1 MTGGGLA
8 APGMCPYI
16 FEYKRNVMSKTI
28 TMRVDDDTYNL
39 IKTAA
44 DGERR
49 SISNYI
55 EYATLAFL
63 AEESFISDN
72 EMEEILKNDTLMKS
86 LKQGK
91 KEIEEGKYRI
101 VG

>member
-1 MTGGGLA
+1 
-8 APGMCPYI
+8 
-16 FEYKRNVMSKTI
+16 MSKTI
-28 TMRVDDDTYNL
+28 TMRVDDDTYTM

-44 DGERR
+44 DGDRR
-49 SISNYI
+49 SISNFI
-55 EYATLAFL
+55 EYATIAFL
-63 AEESFISDN
+63 TEESFVSDN
-72 EMEEILKNDTLMKS
+72 EMHDILRDENLLKN

>member
-1 MTGGGLA
+1 
-8 APGMCPYI
+8 
-16 FEYKRNVMSKTI
+16 MSKTI
-28 TMRVDDDTYNL
+28 TMRVDDDIYTM

-44 DGERR
+44 NGDRR
-49 SISNYI
+49 SISNFI
-55 EYATLAFL
+55 EYATIAFL
-63 AEESFISDN
+63 TEESFVSEN
-72 EMEEILKNDTLMKS
+72 EMEEILHDKNLLKN

>member
-1 MTGGGLA
+1 
-8 APGMCPYI
+8 
-16 FEYKRNVMSKTI
+16 MSKTI
-28 TMRVDDDTYNL
+28 TMRVDDDIYTM

-49 SISNYI
+49 SISNFI
-55 EYATLAFL
+55 EYATIAFL
-63 AEESFISDN
+63 TEESFVSDN
-72 EMEEILKNDTLMKS
+72 EMDEIFRDENLLKN

>member
-1 MTGGGLA
+1 M
-8 APGMCPYI
+8 
-16 FEYKRNVMSKTI
+16 
-28 TMRVDDDTYNL
+28 

-49 SISNYI
+49 SISNFI
-55 EYATLAFL
+55 EYATIAFL
-63 AEESFISDN
+63 TEESFVSDN
-72 EMEEILKNDTLMKS
+72 EMEEILKDENLLKN

>member
-1 MTGGGLA
+1 
-8 APGMCPYI
+8 
-16 FEYKRNVMSKTI
+16 MSKTI
-28 TMRVDDDTYNL
+28 TMRVDDDIYTM

-49 SISNYI
+49 SISNFI
-55 EYATLAFL
+55 EYATIAFL
-63 AEESFISDN
+63 TEESFVSDN
-72 EMEEILKNDTLMKS
+72 EMDEILRDENLLKN